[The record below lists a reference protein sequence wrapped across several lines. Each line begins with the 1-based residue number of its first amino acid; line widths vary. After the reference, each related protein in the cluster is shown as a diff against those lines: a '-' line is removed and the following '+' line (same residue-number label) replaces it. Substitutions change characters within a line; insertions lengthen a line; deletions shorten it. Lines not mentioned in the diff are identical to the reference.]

1 MNRHD
6 LILRAERCAA
16 QRRVGIL
23 KGDSHKIIQK
33 FFGFQIRSIKLV
45 VSANIG
51 GKLAD
56 SLGDFGNLLLILN
69 AGILDNLRKLCIN
82 RIDHVYVVYAVHKEG
97 AIAFIVNNRLL
108 FNLGFF
114 VLDFFGLGFF
124 FLGSFFHGFFNLGF
138 FNLGFFNYGFFFVL
152 DFVVHDLFI
161 LDFVDFDTFLF
172 FIFQQI
178 GILLIIFVSED
189 LGGIKLVKRCCY
201 VGILLR
207 LLSLQG
213 FHNLFWSQGFLK
225 YVGKPL
231 YQALFHSVE
240 KIGSGSV
247 FLAVEET
254 PECAVIFLSD
264 RKRFVF
270 RIKLSHLF
278 GGLFVAVNQFHQVMD
293 ALFKVRRIY
302 TALSLVCIIQRDIC
316 FRFSRNDFRY
326 PTGKSALEIRN
337 MNIGASQLLHGY
349 CDQIVVRRK
358 DVIFGIYL
366 FAEFF
371 VLRIGE

>member
-33 FFGFQIRSIKLV
+33 FFGFQIKSIKLV
-45 VSANIG
+45 VCANIG

-69 AGILDNLRKLCIN
+69 AGILDNLGKLCIN
-82 RIDHVYVVYAVHKEG
+82 RIDHVYAVYAVHKEG

-124 FLGSFFHGFFNLGF
+124 FLGSFFLGSFFH
-138 FNLGFFNYGFFFVL
+138 GFFFVL
-152 DFVVHDLFI
+152 DFVVHDLFV
-161 LDFVDFDTFLF
+161 LDFVGFDIFLF
-172 FIFQQI
+172 FFFQQI

-189 LGGIKLVKRCCY
+189 LGGFKLVKRCCY

-207 LLSLQG
+207 LLCLQG
-213 FHNLFWSQGFLK
+213 FHNLFGSQGFLK
-225 YVGKPL
+225 YVGKLL

-293 ALFKVRRIY
+293 ARFKVRRIY

-337 MNIGASQLLHGY
+337 VNIGASQLLHGY

-371 VLRIGE
+371 VLRVGE

>member
-45 VSANIG
+45 VCANIG

-69 AGILDNLRKLCIN
+69 AGILDNLGKLCFN
-82 RIDHVYVVYAVHKEG
+82 RTDHVYVVYAVHKEG

-114 VLDFFGLGFF
+114 
-124 FLGSFFHGFFNLGF
+124 
-138 FNLGFFNYGFFFVL
+138 NYGFFFVL

-161 LDFVDFDTFLF
+161 LDFVDFDIFLF
-172 FIFQQI
+172 FFFQQI

-213 FHNLFWSQGFLK
+213 FHNLFGSQGFLK
-225 YVGKPL
+225 YVGKLL

-337 MNIGASQLLHGY
+337 VNIGASQLLHGY

-371 VLRIGE
+371 VLRVGE